1 MECECGHKFCR
12 RAWHKDHPDEMMR
25 YSYQCYDQTRTGTVR
40 TRLNKGLP
48 IENTCKTPMIPEWK
62 LQMMAKYIFIHY
74 LGDVV
79 PKVTDFTVKLLEKH
93 INDDKENKDNSALI
107 KQKQEQILKLSKRL
121 DGLIDMRA
129 DGEITKEVFNEK
141 SASINADIDNLQNEI
156 TALLPPPK
164 TEEDDDPLYEDKLT
178 VLKHFIENKVDFE
191 NIDRISDSIIRAF
204 VRKIVVHENR
214 IDWYLRFNNP
224 NSYTSVN
231 VKGRKDSAVVVETD
245 ESTPTLGNSPTGCN
259 RRQEMIRFN

>member
-1 MECECGHKFCR
+1 MERLKPIHSTYLQLVQLGIGTWADNDSR
-12 RAWHKDHPDEMMR
+12 LSVPDSDSDEWEKL
-25 YSYQCYDQTRTGTVR
+25 RT
-40 TRLNKGLP
+40 LADKQGL
-48 IENTCKTPMIPEWK
+48 T
-62 LQMMAKYIFIHY
+62 A
-74 LGDVV
+74 VV
-79 PKVTDFTVKLLEKH
+79 MDGLISAH
-93 INDDKENKDNSALI
+93 DN
-107 KQKQEQILKLSKRL
+107 
-121 DGLIDMRA
+121 GLIDMRA

-204 VRKIVVHENR
+204 VRKIVVRENR
-214 IDWYLRFNNP
+214 IDWYLRFNDP

-231 VKGRKDSAVVVETD
+231 VKGRKDNAVVVETD
-245 ESTPTLGNSPTGCN
+245 ESTPTLGNSPTGCY
-259 RRQEMIRFN
+259 R